1 MGIDA
6 YIDAVFKPVAE
17 KSAEIIFY
25 AVPIMGGHEIKLILV
40 WLVLAA
46 LFFTFYLGFINI
58 RYFKHAICL
67 LCKKSDDKEE
77 GQISPFRALATSL
90 SGTVGLGNIAGVAV
104 AISLGGPGAAFWMVL
119 MGLFGMSTKFA
130 EVTLGVKYRKYL
142 DPKDPDKVSG
152 GPMYYLKDA
161 FIKLNMPRL
170 GTFMGGFFAVC
181 IALGALGGGSLFQ
194 TNQVFQQAVNIS
206 GGDASILVGKGWMV
220 GLFIAGIVGIVIIGG
235 IKSIASVA
243 GRLVP
248 AMAGIYMLACFAVF
262 ATHFDAIPA
271 AFVTI
276 VTSALSPQAGMGA
289 FIGALLMGVQR
300 ACFSNEAGM
309 GSAAIAHSAAQ
320 TDDPVKQGMVGMLG
334 PFIDTILICL
344 MTALVITVTGVYGDA
359 DGSIQGVELTS
370 QAFAQGASWFP
381 YVLFVVVF
389 LFAYSTL
396 ISWSYYG
403 VKGFT
408 FIFGENAL
416 AETIYR
422 LIFCGFI
429 VIGASADLSS
439 VILFTD
445 ASFFAMA
452 IPNIIGL
459 YMLAPEL
466 KRDVKAYAAK
476 LKAG

>member
-1 MGIDA
+1 
-6 YIDAVFKPVAE
+6 
-17 KSAEIIFY
+17 
-25 AVPIMGGHEIKLILV
+25 
-40 WLVLAA
+40 
-46 LFFTFYLGFINI
+46 
-58 RYFKHAICL
+58 
-67 LCKKSDDKEE
+67 
-77 GQISPFRALATSL
+77 
-90 SGTVGLGNIAGVAV
+90 
-104 AISLGGPGAAFWMVL
+104 
-119 MGLFGMSTKFA
+119 
-130 EVTLGVKYRKYL
+130 
-142 DPKDPDKVSG
+142 
-152 GPMYYLKDA
+152 
-161 FIKLNMPRL
+161 
-170 GTFMGGFFAVC
+170 
-181 IALGALGGGSLFQ
+181 
-194 TNQVFQQAVNIS
+194 
-206 GGDASILVGKGWMV
+206 MV